1 MSRTSLRPQIAYF
14 GKIPT
19 RGDFVKSSN
28 NTLLLTTLDKWV
40 AQGME
45 LISED
50 SRWKMTYD
58 ELAPLHFAFLGSRS
72 KLAIAGHLMTSS
84 DASQRR
90 FPFLSAAPLDV
101 DDPMHFI
108 ARCPLILS
116 RLWSRLHSHMNGV
129 LKSTD
134 PIDSL
139 QALEDIDIELDMG
152 VGSYDA
158 NFGDFVEMQTIGS
171 LESMLAA
178 AGHQVSLRRA
188 ILALGLLLQP
198 VMSSG
203 SSRLAK
209 GLSLPLP
216 ADPMYRNLVASLWL
230 EFISKF
236 LGRADF
242 ELALYFGQ
250 TTHAPRLVL
259 GFNGSS
265 AKTLHSFMDKQIG
278 AEQNIFIDNAEWVED
293 QIADDYSVSKLSSYL
308 GQPQLS
314 LRMALQSFSE
324 SFLGT

>member
-1 MSRTSLRPQIAYF
+1 MSKTLQPQIAYF

-19 RGDFVKSSN
+19 RGDFVKSTN
-28 NTLLLTTLDKWV
+28 NTLLLSTLDKWV

-50 SRWKMTYD
+50 PRWKITYD
-58 ELAPLHFAFLGSRS
+58 GLAPLHFAFLGSRS

-90 FPFLSAAPLDV
+90 FPFLSAAPLEV
-101 DDPMHFI
+101 DEPLHFI
-108 ARCPLILS
+108 ARSPLILS
-116 RLWSRLHSHMNGV
+116 RLWSRLNSQMNTV
-129 LKSTD
+129 LKATD
-134 PIDSL
+134 SADSL
-139 QALEDIDIELDMG
+139 QALSDTQIELDIG

-158 NFGDFVEMQTIGS
+158 NFGDFVEMQTVGS
-171 LESMLAA
+171 LESMLSA
-178 AGHQVSLRRA
+178 AGHQVSLRRM

-203 SSRLAK
+203 SSQLAK

-216 ADPMYRNLVASLWL
+216 TDSMYRNLVASLWL

-250 TTHAPRLVL
+250 TATPPRLVL

-265 AKTLHSFMDKQIG
+265 AKTLHSIMDQQVG
-278 AEQNIFIDNAEWVED
+278 LEQNIFIDNAEWVED
-293 QIADDYSVSKLSSYL
+293 QIAGDYSVAKLSSYL

-324 SFLGT
+324 SFVGT

>member
-1 MSRTSLRPQIAYF
+1 MSKILQPQIAYF

-19 RGDFVKSSN
+19 RGDFVKSTN
-28 NTLLLTTLDKWV
+28 NTLLLSTLDKWV

-45 LISED
+45 LISD
-50 SRWKMTYD
+50 DPRWKITYD
-58 ELAPLHFAFLGSRS
+58 GLAPLHFAFLGSRS

-90 FPFLSAAPLDV
+90 FPFLSAAPLEV
-101 DDPMHFI
+101 DEPLHFI
-108 ARCPLILS
+108 ARSPLILS
-116 RLWSRLHSHMNGV
+116 RLWSRLNSQMNAV
-129 LKSTD
+129 LKATD
-134 PIDSL
+134 SADSL
-139 QALEDIDIELDMG
+139 QALSDTQIELDIG

-158 NFGDFVEMQTIGS
+158 NFGDFVEMQTVGS
-171 LESMLAA
+171 LESMLSA
-178 AGHQVSLRRA
+178 AGHQVSLRRM

-203 SSRLAK
+203 SSQLAK

-216 ADPMYRNLVASLWL
+216 TDPMYRNLVASLWL

-250 TTHAPRLVL
+250 TATPPRLVL

-265 AKTLHSFMDKQIG
+265 AKTLHSIMDQQIG
-278 AEQNIFIDNAEWVED
+278 LEQNIFIDNAEWVED
-293 QIADDYSVSKLSSYL
+293 QIAGDYSVAKLSSYL

-324 SFLGT
+324 SFVGT